1 MFENVMLVRVGTA
14 NIMTRFDINAKAEDV
29 EIKTSKKGKE
39 YAVLKGR
46 MRFHTAEDAKE
57 ITGGMTPEI
66 EIAIV
71 AFGYCAKFLKE
82 HLGEVKN
89 YLIAQ
94 GNFSKDTFKD
104 VTTNKV
110 MLNNIFSVRKYE
122 VQK

>member
-66 EIAIV
+66 DIDIV
-71 AFGYCAKFLKE
+71 AFGYCAKFMKE

-104 VTTNKV
+104 VTTKKV
-110 MLNNIFSVRKYE
+110 MLNNILSVRKYE